1 MFGYFFFMTFNS
13 LLILWLHRLPM
24 KPKSMRRSRSAGV
37 INNERPMFS
46 ICDGMVGDLLSDDMK
61 GMALDEKKS
70 EESNTGGSPS
80 VLPQFIKSRS
90 AILQP
95 LASKIRNT
103 NFHNLSPTV
112 DDHGIGRPPRLSSES
127 AITSGSDFMNQ
138 LHGIGSPSPPPTRF
152 PGRKFRERLGRALV
166 PARRP
171 SFEKIRSSFERPSC
185 LKPFESPHPRN
196 YCVALET
203 PSSRME
209 IGLET

>member
-1 MFGYFFFMTFNS
+1 
-13 LLILWLHRLPM
+13 M
-24 KPKSMRRSRSAGV
+24 KPKPMRRSRSADV
-37 INNERPMFS
+37 IHNERPMFS

-61 GMALDEKKS
+61 GMALEEKKS
-70 EESNTGGSPS
+70 EESNTGSPS
-80 VLPQFIKSRS
+80 VLPQFNRSRS
-90 AILQP
+90 VILQP

-103 NFHNLSPTV
+103 NIHNLSPTI
-112 DDHGIGRPPRLSSES
+112 DDHVIGRPPRLSSES

-138 LHGIGSPSPPPTRF
+138 LHGMGSPSPPPIRF
-152 PGRKFRERLGRALV
+152 PGRKIRERLGRALI

-196 YCVALET
+196 NCVALGT